1 MIIFY
6 PENIDGLISSV
17 THRIETVLVSRG
29 HPNKILTKIALLQNS
44 SLFIVFPM
52 TSSVVTLPEGQ
63 LRSPKETLMSVEFF
77 CKLLLGNKELR
88 DSCSEQFSHHF
99 SPVLWAV
106 LYEMQLIGSS
116 IL

>member
-6 PENIDGLISSV
+6 PENIDILMSSV

-29 HPNKILTKIALLQNS
+29 HRTKYQLR
-44 SLFIVFPM
+44 V
-52 TSSVVTLPEGQ
+52 SVVTSPEGQ
-63 LRSPKETLMSVEFF
+63 LLSAKETLMLVEFF

-99 SPVLWAV
+99 SLVLWAV
-106 LYEMQLIGSS
+106 LYEM
-116 IL
+116 